1 MEEAERQMHMLA
13 VQIQSSF
20 KIYTEMYKNNM
31 LYVIFSYSAFQREIR
46 NTYFFAKSSELN
58 NSQFLLFY
66 RKKFIQKWNFCN
78 TFGTLLGWYAKC
90 KNENKLLKE
99 WKVGVRF
106 EPVTHRDLA
115 EYKLI
120 NSIPHITRP
129 ARKSSR
135 LEIRQKRLWM
145 IFFARQIFRR
155 LNLLPIQ
162 CSEFLGFIWVNYP
175 HMPLKY

>member
-1 MEEAERQMHMLA
+1 MKIICYMYN
-13 VQIQSSF
+13 SSVSSHSWG
-20 KIYTEMYKNNM
+20 KLEI
-31 LYVIFSYSAFQREIR
+31 LIFSQNRQLLNYSR
-46 NTYFFAKSSELN
+46 
-58 NSQFLLFY
+58 FLLFY
-66 RKKFIQKWNFCN
+66 LKKFIQKLNFWN

-162 CSEFLGFIWVNYP
+162 CSEFIAFIWVNYP
-175 HMPLKY
+175 IINAEILAF

>member
-66 RKKFIQKWNFCN
+66 GKKFIQK
-78 TFGTLLGWYAKC
+78 
-90 KNENKLLKE
+90 
-99 WKVGVRF
+99 
-106 EPVTHRDLA
+106 
-115 EYKLI
+115 
-120 NSIPHITRP
+120 
-129 ARKSSR
+129 
-135 LEIRQKRLWM
+135 
-145 IFFARQIFRR
+145 
-155 LNLLPIQ
+155 
-162 CSEFLGFIWVNYP
+162 
-175 HMPLKY
+175 